1 MQSIKSYLLGS
12 AFLVF
17 LALVLA
23 LANADVRRAV
33 AEEFK
38 DVRVINTE
46 SQPVSVRDVDNPA
59 RQPIHFNESY
69 TVPTG
74 KRLVIEYISVGIGSQ
89 TQCDVIAVALSSE
102 SIVLHLYHP
111 AFVGVFFG
119 PTSRPYRYLLSQ
131 ETRAYVGP
139 NRTVNIEFTGYS
151 GCGTGPD
158 FSHVG
163 ISGYLVDMQ

>member
-1 MQSIKSYLLGS
+1 MQRIKSYLLGP
-12 AFLVF
+12 AILVF

-23 LANADVRRAV
+23 LANVDVRRAV
-33 AEEFK
+33 ADEFK

-46 SQPVSVRDVDNPA
+46 SQPANVRDVDNPA

-69 TVPTG
+69 TVPAG

-89 TQCDVIAVALSSE
+89 TQCDVIAVTLSSE
-102 SIVLHLYHP
+102 SNVLHLYHP

-119 PTSRPYRYLLSQ
+119 PTSRPYRYILSQ
-131 ETRAYVGP
+131 ETRAYVGQ
-139 NRTVNIEFTGYS
+139 NRTVSIEFTGHS
-151 GCGTGPD
+151 GCGAGPD

-163 ISGYLVDMQ
+163 ASGYLVDML